1 MRHVAHVHAGQR
13 RDDWVGKKDFELV
26 RYLFNIGVIGGE
38 RYQELV
44 GGAADGERQ
53 GQERMEDKDGKEGN
67 GWGEVFVEM
76 NSPGRERRSGA
87 PCGKTCYRL
96 R

>member
-1 MRHVAHVHAGQR
+1 MNHIAHVHAGQR
-13 RDDWVGKKDFELV
+13 RDDWVGKGDFELV
-26 RYLFNIGVIGGE
+26 RYLFNIGVIGGD

-44 GGAADGERQ
+44 GGAVNRE
-53 GQERMEDKDGKEGN
+53 GQVKEGLEGKDGKEGS
-67 GWGEVFVEM
+67 GWGKVFVEM

-87 PCGKTCYRL
+87 PRGKTCYRL